1 MLYKQNEELIDNL
14 ENILI
19 SHQTSINEKKNLS
32 MNRLFLIFICNREV
46 T

>member
-19 SHQTSINEKKNLS
+19 SHQTSISEKKP
-32 MNRLFLIFICNREV
+32 
-46 T
+46 